1 MKKEISHNKSYIVEI
16 LVKLNKKSS
25 KKNEG
30 LLV

>member
-16 LVKLNKKSS
+16 LVKLNKKPS
-25 KKNEG
+25 KNEG